1 MFFLAPET
9 EQWARVSAMTDGVSV
24 TFGTVGL
31 VVPATASLCA
41 QCLSLENG
49 VAGTLELPSGPY
61 CKY

>member
-1 MFFLAPET
+1 MFFLAPGT

-31 VVPATASLCA
+31 VVPATASFCA

-49 VAGTLELPSGPY
+49 VAGTLEV
-61 CKY
+61 